1 MTLPEVAVGSTTF
14 TNQRP
19 LPQGP
24 DGVCTR
30 LVDIAYSLAVQ
41 CCSTAYVTTANV
53 VCTFFCYRPQTEA
66 VFVKLLWQLLSSY
79 SVSVCMCA
87 CTESWV
93 VPNQNLSQ
101 AQTWFCYALVESG
114 ELLHPLSECLRT
126 VTVHQT
132 TNATYKC
139 TTVRLASISERQ
151 KFGRGCG
158 NRTRSLQYANVYLRK
173 SLCNIKDSNTFFT
186 SEGTLLIQGFNSY
199 YTLTVFIVGTTP
211 T

>member
-1 MTLPEVAVGSTTF
+1 
-14 TNQRP
+14 
-19 LPQGP
+19 
-24 DGVCTR
+24 
-30 LVDIAYSLAVQ
+30 
-41 CCSTAYVTTANV
+41 
-53 VCTFFCYRPQTEA
+53 
-66 VFVKLLWQLLSSY
+66 
-79 SVSVCMCA
+79 MCA

-158 NRTRSLQYANVYLRK
+158 NGTRSLQYANLYLRK

-186 SEGTLLIQGFNSY
+186 GEGTFLIQGFN
-199 YTLTVFIVGTTP
+199 YTLTVRIVGTTP
-211 T
+211 TWWIIAAAKSVVTLMWVMVIPPLSKTGPNLATEFKKAVS